1 MMYKISS
8 YLKTSVFVRPKE
20 NDKPAFS
27 KLSWRGQ
34 FLKTYV
40 WFPKRPFAC
49 GWRPKK
55 EKIFTCALD
64 KLTR

>member
-27 KLSWRGQ
+27 KLSSRGQ
-34 FLKTYV
+34 FLKTYLLVSEKAVCV
-40 WFPKRPFAC
+40 WMEA
-49 GWRPKK
+49 
-55 EKIFTCALD
+55 
-64 KLTR
+64 